1 MIPPSV
7 KTPTL
12 QLELRV
18 VTRGAFLPYLETPEG
33 DPLQGLLNIKV
44 P

>member
-7 KTPTL
+7 KPPTL
-12 QLELRV
+12 QPELRV
-18 VTRGAFLPYLETPEG
+18 VTRGAFLPYLETTEG
-33 DPLQGLLNIKV
+33 DPLQGLLNFKV